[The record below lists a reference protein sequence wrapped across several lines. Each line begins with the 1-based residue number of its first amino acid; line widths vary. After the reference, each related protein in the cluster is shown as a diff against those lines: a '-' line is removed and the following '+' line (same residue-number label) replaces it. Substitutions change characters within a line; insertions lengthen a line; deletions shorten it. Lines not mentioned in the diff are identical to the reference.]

1 MFGRKKK
8 SQRQLADDELLT
20 MIYAVR
26 DDLAKERRLLNVA
39 ADAEN
44 ERQKQRVALQEG
56 LFDFLHRQART
67 RAVSPTQVEAFS
79 VLHNLEQIN

>member
-1 MFGRKKK
+1 MFGHKKK

-67 RAVSPTQVEAFS
+67 RAVAPTQVEAFS
-79 VLHNLEQIN
+79 VLHNLERIN

>member
-8 SQRQLADDELLT
+8 TARQLADDELLT
-20 MIYAVR
+20 VIYAVR

-39 ADAEN
+39 ADADN

-67 RAVSPTQVEAFS
+67 RQVAPQQVESFS
-79 VLHNLEQIN
+79 VLHNLERIN